1 MLQERE
7 RMVESP
13 LSTHLPQIR
22 VVKYTVSLLEKCI
35 RTLSLIFSE
44 NTAKLYISLK
54 SQTEMLL
61 KAFGETAQM
70 SY

>member
-7 RMVESP
+7 RMAESP

-22 VVKYTVSLLEKCI
+22 VVKYTVSLVEKFI

-44 NTAKLYISLK
+44 NTANITYKLEI
-54 SQTEMLL
+54 TD
-61 KAFGETAQM
+61 
-70 SY
+70 